1 MTYTPANRD
10 KMVRIVIT
18 DGFTLNP
25 GDLDWSPLEA
35 LGECVFYDRTAP
47 ADMAD
52 RCRNADIILTNKA
65 LVSSDVIAAAQ
76 SLRLICVTATGYNN
90 VDTEAA
96 RARGIPVCNVPE
108 YSTDA
113 VAQHVLAMIL
123 HCTNH
128 IAIHAAA
135 VQQGKWVSSPDF
147 SFSLAPVT
155 ELAGKT
161 IGIVGLGHIGTRVAT
176 LAAAFGMQVIYS
188 SRSSKQHAARQVSVE
203 ELFAQSDFVT
213 LHCPLTPQTDR
224 FVNTSLLALMKPT
237 AVLINTGRGGLIDE
251 SALSSA
257 LKSGR
262 PAAALLDVLSTEP
275 PAASNPLPGLP
286 NCIITPH
293 IAWAAVEARKRL
305 LGTVVANIRAALAG
319 KPQHVVN

>member
-1 MTYTPANRD
+1 
-10 KMVRIVIT
+10 MVKIVVT

-25 GDLDWSPLEA
+25 GDLDWSPLQE

-47 ADMAD
+47 ADMVD
-52 RCRNADIILTNKA
+52 RCREADIILTNKA
-65 LVSSDVIAAAQ
+65 PVGSDVIAAAQ

-90 VDTEAA
+90 VDTDAA

-108 YSTDA
+108 YSTNA
-113 VAQHVLAMIL
+113 VAQHVLAMLL
-123 HCTNH
+123 HYTNH
-128 IAIHAAA
+128 IAVHAAA

-161 IGIVGLGHIGTRVAT
+161 MGIAGLGHIGTRVAT
-176 LAAAFGMQVIYS
+176 LATAFGMQVIYS
-188 SRSSKQHAARQVSVE
+188 SRTPKQYPARQVSIE
-203 ELFAQSDFVT
+203 ELFSESDVVT

-224 FVNTSLLALMKPT
+224 FVNASLLALMKPT

-251 SALSSA
+251 PALSQA
-257 LKSGR
+257 LQSGR

-275 PAASNPLPGLP
+275 PAASNPLLGLS

-293 IAWAAVEARKRL
+293 MAWAAVEARKRL
-305 LGTVVANIRAALAG
+305 LDTVVANIRAALAG
-319 KPQHVVN
+319 RPQHVVN

>member
-1 MTYTPANRD
+1 MIYTHANRN
-10 KMVRIVIT
+10 KMVKIVVT

-25 GDLDWSPLEA
+25 GDLDWSPLQE
-35 LGECVFYDRTAP
+35 LGECMFYDRTAP
-47 ADMAD
+47 ADMID
-52 RCRNADIILTNKA
+52 RCRDADIILTNKTP
-65 LVSSDVIAAAQ
+65 VGSDVIAAAQ

-113 VAQHVLAMIL
+113 VAQHVLAMLL
-123 HCTNH
+123 HYTNH

-147 SFSLAPVT
+147 SFSLLPIT
-155 ELAGKT
+155 ELAGKV
-161 IGIVGLGHIGTRVAT
+161 IGIVGMGHIGMRVAT
-176 LAAAFGMQVIYS
+176 LATAFGMQVIYS
-188 SRSSKQHAARQVSVE
+188 SRTPKQHPAKQVSVE
-203 ELFAQSDFVT
+203 ELFKESDFIT
-213 LHCPLTPQTDR
+213 LHCPLTPQTNR
-224 FVNTSLLALMKPT
+224 FVNASLLALMKPT

-251 SALSSA
+251 PALSHA
-257 LKSGR
+257 LRNGR

-275 PAASNPLPGLP
+275 PAAANSLLELS

-305 LGTVVANIRAALAG
+305 LDTVVANIRAALAG

>member
-1 MTYTPANRD
+1 MIYTPANPD
-10 KMVRIVIT
+10 EMVRIVVT

-25 GDLDWSPLEA
+25 GDLDWSPLQE

-47 ADMAD
+47 ADMID
-52 RCRNADIILTNKA
+52 RCRDADIIVTNKA
-65 LVSSDVIAAAQ
+65 PVGSDVIAAAQ

-90 VDTEAA
+90 VDTDAA

-123 HCTNH
+123 HYTNH
-128 IAIHAAA
+128 IAMHAAA
-135 VQQGKWVSSPDF
+135 VQQGKWVSSADF

-155 ELAGKT
+155 ELTGKT
-161 IGIVGLGHIGTRVAT
+161 IGIVGMGHIGTRVAT

-188 SRSSKQHAARQVSVE
+188 SRSSKQHPAREVSIG

-251 SALSSA
+251 PALSSA
-257 LKSGR
+257 LKNGR

-275 PAASNPLPGLP
+275 PAASNPLLALP

-305 LGTVVANIRAALAG
+305 LDTVVSNIKAALTG
-319 KPQHVVN
+319 NPQHVVN